1 MCLPCQY
8 MRTRV
13 VVLQAHHSDSSQW
26 HTALNSAGPIPAT
39 FICKQQ
45 KIHLKAAKSEENML
59 HHASAH
65 ASMWYALTDQEVWS
79 GQLTGAERFGV
90 FCFSLLDNPS
100 SMAVDYINC
109 SKCTQ
114 MSNVTQMLH
123 SAGWRTSSTLLH
135 IFQRKRFPWIFLT
148 SPTRERYLLPPGNP
162 YSKQIKFSTKKGKG
176 IADLKIINKFNQKF
190 NKVTPSW
197 PIMS

>member
-13 VVLQAHHSDSSQW
+13 LALQAHHSDSSQW

-45 KIHLKAAKSEENML
+45 EIHLKAAKSEENML
-59 HHASAH
+59 HHASVH
-65 ASMWYALTDQEVWS
+65 ASMWYTLTDQEVWS
-79 GQLTGAERFGV
+79 GQLTEAEGLGV
-90 FCFSLLDNPS
+90 FCFSLLENPS

-109 SKCTQ
+109 SQCTL

-123 SAGWRTSSTLLH
+123 LADEDLLLH
-135 IFQRKRFPWIFLT
+135 FSTYFKEKHFPWLFLT
-148 SPTRERYLLPPGNP
+148 SPTRGRYLLPPGNP
-162 YSKQIKFSTKKGKG
+162 YSKQIKF
-176 IADLKIINKFNQKF
+176 
-190 NKVTPSW
+190 
-197 PIMS
+197 PI